1 MKTALI
7 YKGFDIKRGFA
18 FFGLFRHR
26 NFALT
31 HKVINRGLRQKGWLV
46 LFAEGNSVTC
56 SRDACHCISGIV
68 REEARFENFDAV
80 NHLRIECIHKLL
92 CACQG
97 MHLDIHIFAIALKP
111 YAKLRGAWRT
121 VYVALLVI
129 CAIITPDA
137 SPVTMFLMFAAM
149 IVLYE
154 LSLLLARVVL
164 SRRIKRQNEELAKA
178 EADE

>member
-1 MKTALI
+1 MKTALV

-18 FFGLFRHR
+18 LFGLFRHR

-111 YAKLRGAWRT
+111 YAKRRGKRHD
-121 VYVALLVI
+121 LVRAKTCRI
-129 CAIITPDA
+129 GNINSGAADCFLEIPHYIKM
-137 SPVTMFLMFAAM
+137 SYKFEHTMF
-149 IVLYE
+149 
-154 LSLLLARVVL
+154 
-164 SRRIKRQNEELAKA
+164 
-178 EADE
+178 